1 MSKRLF
7 ANLGFLLQIAGLLTL
22 LPIAIGFIYNESQAV
37 ISLFLACVT
46 FLGSGFLLNAYCER
60 KELDFKGSN
69 FLFIIT
75 FILLPLIGSIPFFYA
90 NPFGSVPGSANTLE
104 VFTNAYFESA
114 SGFTTTGFSLI
125 AKPEALPLSIL
136 VYRSMTELMGGVG
149 IVYLL
154 LAFFQSRK
162 SLSSLSNTFGIDN
175 VSGSLKKTYF
185 SVFAIYSVYILVF
198 TGIFYALG
206 FTDLISTGTFIID
219 TLTGGFTPSVDAYGP
234 YLEFAPKFCIILL
247 MLLGSVNFA
256 FNYHLFTR
264 KLKHAFSTEVFAYL
278 IIIAVGTL
286 ALSLASNIK
295 VLDSLFH
302 VISMTSSTG
311 QSYIPLGSF
320 GNTGYAILI
329 VLTLIG
335 GCAFS
340 MAGGIRVSRLIT
352 FAKTIKENVTA
363 LWTKE
368 QSVAEPQKPKNE
380 NGSLENLSA
389 SVSIVLFIVT
399 FVVFSIIFTTI
410 GVSFTDALFE
420 VGSAITTNGISM
432 GITTVAMPIGYKWL
446 MIAAMTI
453 GRIEILTIIIAL
465 FSLKKINNTR

>member
-1 MSKRLF
+1 
-7 ANLGFLLQIAGLLTL
+7 
-22 LPIAIGFIYNESQAV
+22 
-37 ISLFLACVT
+37 
-46 FLGSGFLLNAYCER
+46 
-60 KELDFKGSN
+60 
-69 FLFIIT
+69 
-75 FILLPLIGSIPFFYA
+75 
-90 NPFGSVPGSANTLE
+90 
-104 VFTNAYFESA
+104 
-114 SGFTTTGFSLI
+114 
-125 AKPEALPLSIL
+125 
-136 VYRSMTELMGGVG
+136 
-149 IVYLL
+149 
-154 LAFFQSRK
+154 
-162 SLSSLSNTFGIDN
+162 
-175 VSGSLKKTYF
+175 
-185 SVFAIYSVYILVF
+185 
-198 TGIFYALG
+198 
-206 FTDLISTGTFIID
+206 
-219 TLTGGFTPSVDAYGP
+219 
-234 YLEFAPKFCIILL
+234 
-247 MLLGSVNFA
+247 
-256 FNYHLFTR
+256 
-264 KLKHAFSTEVFAYL
+264 
-278 IIIAVGTL
+278 
-286 ALSLASNIK
+286 
-295 VLDSLFH
+295 
-302 VISMTSSTG
+302 MTSSTG

-368 QSVAEPQKPKNE
+368 QSVAEPQKSKNE

-399 FVVFSIIFTTI
+399 FVIFSIIFTTI